1 MTMRVLVVC
10 IPQTGHLTPLLPLA
24 SALAE
29 QGDEVVVASGP
40 DVADTVTTAGL
51 RFAAAGSGPAQWF
64 PALSKRIRGVPGDGL
79 PAARILPYFIPR
91 LFGEIAATDMIDGVL
106 DAARALDAHLVVYDP
121 VAFAGQLAAAVLGV
135 PAVRHEIGAAFTS
148 DVADLAADALS
159 PLWRTFGLN
168 VREGRRETVIAIWP
182 PILQQPEPGALT
194 MRPTPLP
201 TATMQPCRPPLIYL
215 TLGTFSNAN
224 LTVFRTVLDAL
235 AAEPVVLIATV
246 GLDNDPDAL
255 RPWPANARVER
266 FIPQG
271 ELLPRCS
278 ALVNHGG
285 SGTVLGALAHGL
297 PQLVLPQSADNFI
310 NAEMI
315 EQSGLGKRLL
325 PEEITPDAIA
335 RAVADVLADPA
346 PARRAAVEVATMP
359 APCEIARIL
368 HERHS

>member
-1 MTMRVLVVC
+1 MRVLVVC
-10 IPQTGHLTPLLPLA
+10 IPQAGHLTPLLPLA

-79 PAARILPYFIPR
+79 PAARILPYFVPR
-91 LFGEIAATDMIDGVL
+91 LFGEIAATDMIDDVL

-121 VAFAGQLAAAVLGV
+121 VAFAGQL
-135 PAVRHEIGAAFTS
+135 
-148 DVADLAADALS
+148 
-159 PLWRTFGLN
+159 RTFGLN
-168 VREGRRETVIAIWP
+168 VREVRRETAISIWP
-182 PILQQPEPGALT
+182 PILQQAEPGALT

-201 TATMQPCRPPLIYL
+201 AATTQPCRPPLIYL

-235 AAEPVVLIATV
+235 AAEPVELIATV

-266 FIPQG
+266 FIPQS

-278 ALVNHGG
+278 AVVDHGG

-315 EQSGLGKRLL
+315 EQSGLGQRLL
-325 PEEITPDAIA
+325 PEEVTPDAIA

-346 PARRAAVEVATMP
+346 PARRAAAEIATMP
-359 APCEIARIL
+359 APCEIAHIL
-368 HERHS
+368 RERYS